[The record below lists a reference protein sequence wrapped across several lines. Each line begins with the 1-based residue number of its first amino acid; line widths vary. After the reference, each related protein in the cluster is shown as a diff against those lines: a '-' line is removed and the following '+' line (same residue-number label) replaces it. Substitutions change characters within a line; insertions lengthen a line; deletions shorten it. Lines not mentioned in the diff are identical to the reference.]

1 MNQGKLSKEIL
12 NYFAA
17 FTETRFNFK
26 RLINYRWTDNE
37 LTLDLSFY
45 TGFQN
50 QLLEKVTTGGNE
62 SISIKAGQYTLE
74 LSGKL
79 VKDDLLNALM
89 ESFTASY
96 LQTCIDEFHESAPKV
111 MHINDK
117 GETVMFEGDLTT
129 KEEVP
134 IEDGEWWSAATR
146 KFNIALRK
154 ELESIL
160 IQRQTEF
167 IEEKKQEFG
176 ITHVPQTVFGLNNY
190 LQEHYSQWQTI
201 ATKTHSPEEYVD
213 AVSSYLENEITDIVL
228 YDLFFNLQKYESFA
242 NMGTTYVFFHSI
254 GDERASYPLYFLEL
268 ECRLSQSEV
277 VVTFPRNLLL
287 LNTPAINGYKFDQVL
302 TTPRSSSISR
312 AKDYLGAIEVYLQ
325 TQYGKHTPF
334 IHEPNFKDILHD
346 EEGKPRIEARIGLQT
361 ITNEDKKLLDYS
373 EIMTR
378 LDEGE
383 ESSFTS
389 LVSSYVNGKIDNF
402 TQEVSEQFKTEYPAK
417 SADRYLSGSP
427 IPISDSQ
434 KRILL
439 ALKNEKN
446 RIIVVDGPPGTGK
459 SHTIAALTYWANEH
473 KKSVVITSHKQEAL
487 DVIDRMLSDKF
498 EHLHP
503 QAKPSIVRM
512 DSQTGSPNGLQNTL
526 QTAVINAANDR
537 ALEYNQSAI
546 ETDTNRIET
555 ELRTVLNNRITASTE
570 DVDSIKLLL
579 EFHALHN
586 EMLATEIVATHL
598 TSLKKEATLLPATE
612 VLNAL
617 LQSDIGIELAGVSL
631 EEFKWVTQ
639 KQEQLNDFLEACE
652 KLNGVS
658 SDALSFNTTL
668 REIPDD
674 YQTLLKELTD
684 TFKTNIQLA
693 KLTVND
699 GVGGVFSGLFGK
711 NPTKE
716 QKESLLHKLQSLQHN
731 TVVAEIARAI
741 DSTKQDVTLEELNI
755 ATDKVAFKIS
765 FRSYEAWVNEY
776 KRLPNNESKGI
787 PELYESVQKHQA
799 YKHLFTKENEAALEV
814 LFATTGEVIK
824 SLGIVASD
832 LSTLS
837 EVTKADTAKKLWRY
851 VELFAAL
858 ASKSQNTATHAP
870 LLCDYYKLEQ
880 KRVENINDNRLKNL
894 NNHVNEIQRI
904 KTSFEG
910 NKRFSREEADVL
922 LNNMS
927 CVIAEPKTISKHFPM
942 DEDMIDILIIDEASQ
957 VSIADSISLILRAKQ
972 VVVLGD
978 EYQYGAVS
986 AVNVNAKYSTSYF
999 SQIVNAYADEFHT
1012 SVSQDSIDEL
1022 MAGMSE
1028 EITEEN
1034 QMSDDVVESSE
1045 IQPGTVLW
1053 LKTFNIRTSTLSFAK
1068 AMANYSTSLK
1078 EHFRSFPEI
1087 IGYSNETF
1095 YKPAQMEL
1103 IINRIRTQPI
1113 AQTLQFMKVET
1124 QGEMASNTN
1133 LDEIEAIIMDI
1144 EKRVTGGYTG
1154 TIGIITSFREQQ
1166 LKLVESIRERLD
1178 LPRLE
1183 RDHKLSVWFVG
1194 DVQGEERDLVYY
1206 SFVEDKKIKNA
1217 NLGSIYPV
1225 IGGTADNIRSLKMQR
1240 LNVGFSRAKD
1250 TMIFVHSQPLEDY
1263 SNTRLGDAL
1272 KHYKRTL
1279 ENSAKNDMFIADT
1292 AVFDSPKEEELYQR
1306 LVSTDFVQSNQ
1317 DAVSIV
1323 PQFPIGKYLRA
1334 EYAAQIPEYRVDF
1347 LVTYNKGGKSS
1358 SLILEYDGL
1367 EWHFKDPSS
1376 VSANA
1381 VSSEFTDYDVQRQ
1394 LELESYG
1401 YRFLRIN
1408 YFTLLPESKDET
1420 ETDVLNRL
1428 LTKAFT

>member
-17 FTETRFNFK
+17 FTETRFNFN

-45 TGFQN
+45 PGFQK
-50 QLLEKVTTGGNE
+50 QLLEKVSTGTNTP
-62 SISIKAGQYTLE
+62 ISLRPGDYTLS
-74 LSGKL
+74 LSGDV
-79 VKDDLLNALM
+79 VKKDLARTLAENFNTDYLN
-89 ESFTASY
+89 
-96 LQTCIDEFHESAPKV
+96 TCITEFHESASKV

-117 GETVMFEGDLTT
+117 GETVLFQGDLTT
-129 KEEVP
+129 QEKIES
-134 IEDGEWWSAATR
+134 EDGEWWSAATR

-160 IQRQTEF
+160 IQRQTDF
-167 IEEKKQEFG
+167 IEDKKSELG
-176 ITHVPQTVFGLNNY
+176 IRHVPQTVFGLNNY
-190 LQEHYSQWQTI
+190 LQEHYAQWQTI
-201 ATKTHSPEEYVD
+201 ATKVRSSDEYIQ
-213 AVSSYLENEITDIVL
+213 AVTRYVEAEFVDIVL
-228 YDLFFNLQKYESFA
+228 YDLFYNLQKYESFA
-242 NMGTTYVFFHSI
+242 NMGTTYAFFHSI
-254 GDERASYPLYFLEL
+254 GTEKSSYPLYFLEL
-268 ECRLSQSEV
+268 QFRLTQSEV
-277 VVTFPRNLLL
+277 LVTFPRNLVL

-302 TTPRSSSISR
+302 TTPRSSSLSR
-312 AKDYLGAIEVYLQ
+312 ARDYLGAVEVYLQ

-334 IHEPNFKDILHD
+334 IHEANFRDILHD
-346 EEGKPRIEARIGLQT
+346 EDGKPKIEARIGLQT

-383 ESSFTS
+383 ESSFTK
-389 LVSSYVNGKIDNF
+389 LIASYIQGQIPNF
-402 TQEVSEQFKTEYPAK
+402 TQDVGEKFREKYPAK
-417 SADRYLSGSP
+417 SPDRYLSGSP
-427 IPISDSQ
+427 IPVSDSQ

-439 ALKNEKN
+439 ALQNEKN
-446 RIIVVDGPPGTGK
+446 RIVVVDGPPGTGK

-487 DVIDRMLSDKF
+487 DVIDRMLSTKY

-526 QTAVINAANDR
+526 QNAVINAANDR

-546 ETDTNRIET
+546 ETDTKRIET
-555 ELRTVLNNRITASTE
+555 ELRTILESKISASAE
-570 DVDSIKLLL
+570 DVVSIKLLV
-579 EFHALHN
+579 EFYALHK
-586 EMLATEIVATHL
+586 ELLSSEVAHVLSTLKKDLQLSVSVATV
-598 TSLKKEATLLPATE
+598 ARM
-612 VLNAL
+612 
-617 LQSDIGIELAGVSL
+617 LQSDIGVMLAGVSL
-631 EEFKWVTQ
+631 DEFKWVTL
-639 KQEQLNDFLEACE
+639 KQAQLADFLEACE
-652 KLNGVS
+652 KINGVAT
-658 SDALSFNTTL
+658 DALAFNTTL
-668 REIPDD
+668 REIPAD
-674 YQTLLKELTD
+674 YYALLKELTD
-684 TFKTNIQLA
+684 TFKTNIPLA
-693 KLTVND
+693 QLTVND
-699 GVGGVFSGLFGK
+699 GVGGIFSGLFGK
-711 NPTKE
+711 NPSKE

-731 TVVAEIARAI
+731 TVVAEIARSVN
-741 DSTKQDVTLEELNI
+741 STRQDVTLEELNR
-755 ATDKVAFKIS
+755 ATNKVAFKIS
-765 FRSYEAWVNEY
+765 FRGYEAWVNEY
-776 KRLPNNESKGI
+776 KRLPNNEQMGI
-787 PELYESVQKHQA
+787 PELYESVQRHQA
-799 YKHLFTKENEAALEV
+799 NKDVFTKENLEALET
-814 LFATTGEVIK
+814 LFSATSGLLATLSVH
-824 SLGIVASD
+824 SSD
-832 LSTLS
+832 LATLNQVTATDLGKNVWRYL
-837 EVTKADTAKKLWRY
+837 EVFGELAKK
-851 VELFAAL
+851 
-858 ASKSQNTATHAP
+858 SNNKTPHTP
-870 LLCDYYKLEQ
+870 LLNEYYKLEQ

-922 LNNMS
+922 LNNIS
-927 CVIAEPKTISKHFPM
+927 CIIAEPKTISKHFPM
-942 DEDMIDILIIDEASQ
+942 DEDMIDVLIIDEASQ

-999 SQIVNAYADEFHT
+999 SQIINAYADEFHA
-1012 SVSQDSIDEL
+1012 SVSPESVAALMQDISREVSDED
-1022 MAGMSE
+1022 AV
-1028 EITEEN
+1028 
-1034 QMSDDVVESSE
+1034 SDDVIPSTE

-1103 IINRIRTQPI
+1103 VVNRIRTQPI
-1113 AQTLQFMKVET
+1113 AQTLQFIKVET
-1124 QGEMASNTN
+1124 KGEMASNTN
-1133 LDEIEAIIMDI
+1133 LDEIEAIIQDI
-1144 EKRVTGGYTG
+1144 EARITGGYTG
-1154 TIGIITSFREQQ
+1154 TIGVITSFREQQ
-1166 LKLVESIRERLD
+1166 QRLVDSIRERLD

-1206 SFVEDKKIKNA
+1206 SFVEDKKIRNA

-1250 TMIFVHSQPLEDY
+1250 VMVFIHSQDIEDY

-1272 KHYKRTL
+1272 KFYKRTL
-1279 ENSAKNDMFIADT
+1279 DESTQNDMFIADT
-1292 AVFDSPKEEELYQR
+1292 TVFGSPKEEELYQR
-1306 LVSTDFVQSNQ
+1306 LVSTDFVQSNK
-1317 DAVSIV
+1317 DVVSIV

-1334 EYAAQIPEYRVDF
+1334 EYAAQIPDYRVDF
-1347 LVTYNKGGKSS
+1347 LLTYTKQGKIS

-1367 EWHFKDPSS
+1367 EWHFKNPHD

-1381 VSSEFTDYDVQRQ
+1381 ISSEFTDYDVQRQ

-1408 YFTLLPESKDET
+1408 YFTLLPESSEET

-1428 LTKAFT
+1428 LTKAFQ

>member
-17 FTETRFNFK
+17 FTETRFNFR
-26 RLINYRWTDNE
+26 RLINYRWTNSE

-50 QLLEKVTTGGNE
+50 QLLQKVSTGSSE
-62 SISIKAGQYTLE
+62 PVTIKGGEYTLK
-74 LSGKL
+74 LSGKV
-79 VKDDLLNALM
+79 VKDDLIATINN
-89 ESFTASY
+89 SFTADY
-96 LQTCIDEFHESAPKV
+96 LQTCINEFHESAPKV

-129 KEEVP
+129 KEE
-134 IEDGEWWSAATR
+134 IQTEEGEWWSAATR
-146 KFNIALRK
+146 KYNIALRK
-154 ELESIL
+154 ELETIL

-176 ITHVPQTVFGLNNY
+176 ITHVPQTVFGQNNY
-190 LQEHYSQWQTI
+190 LQEHYSQWQKI
-201 ATKTHSPEEYVD
+201 ATKTHSTADYVQ
-213 AVSSYLENEITDIVL
+213 AISSYIEKEFADIVL
-228 YDLFFNLQKYESFA
+228 YDLFFNLQKYETFS
-242 NMGTTYVFFHSI
+242 NMGTTYAFFHSI
-254 GDERASYPLYFLEL
+254 GDENASYPLYFLEL
-268 ECRLSQSEV
+268 EFRLTQSEV
-277 VVTFPRNLLL
+277 LVTFPRNLLL

-302 TTPRSSSISR
+302 TTPRSSSLSR

-346 EEGKPRIEARIGLQT
+346 EEGKPKIEARIGLQT

-383 ESSFTS
+383 TSSFTN
-389 LVSSYVNGKIDNF
+389 LVSSYIQGQIPNF
-402 TQEVSEQFKTEYPAK
+402 TQEVSEGFQQKYPAK
-417 SADRYLSGSP
+417 SPERYLSSSP

-439 ALKNEKN
+439 ALQNEKN
-446 RIIVVDGPPGTGK
+446 RVVVVDGPPGTGK
-459 SHTIAALTYWANEH
+459 SHTIAALTYWANEN

-487 DVIDRMLSDKF
+487 DVIDRMLSTKY
-498 EHLHP
+498 ESLHP

-512 DSQTGSPNGLQNTL
+512 DSNTGSPNGLQNTL
-526 QTAVINAANDR
+526 QNAVINAANDR

-546 ETDTNRIET
+546 ESDTKRIDT
-555 ELRTVLNNRITASTE
+555 ELRSILEDKINASTE
-570 DVDSIKLLL
+570 DVDSIKQIV
-579 EFHALHN
+579 EFHNLHS
-586 EMLATEIVATHL
+586 ELTQSEIAQQLPTLRKEPQLGISVQTITRMLD
-598 TSLKKEATLLPATE
+598 
-612 VLNAL
+612 
-617 LQSDIGIELAGVSL
+617 SDIGVKLAGVSL
-631 EEFKWVTQ
+631 DEFKWVTQ
-639 KQEQLNDFLEACE
+639 KQEQLADFLDACE
-652 KLNGVS
+652 KINGVTPDS
-658 SDALSFNTTL
+658 LSFNTTL

-674 YQTLLKELTD
+674 YRTLLEELTG
-684 TFKTNIQLA
+684 TFKTNIPLA
-693 KLTVND
+693 QLTVND
-699 GVGGVFSGLFGK
+699 GVGGVFSGLLGK
-711 NPTKE
+711 NPSKE
-716 QKESLLHKLQSLQHN
+716 QKETLLHKLQSLQHN

-741 DSTKQDVTLEELNI
+741 ESNKQDITLEELNL
-755 ATDKVAFKIS
+755 ATNKVAFKIS

-776 KRLPNNESKGI
+776 KRLPNNEQKGI
-787 PELYESVQKHQA
+787 PELYESVQRHQSNQE
-799 YKHLFTKENEAALEV
+799 LFTKENQTALEV
-814 LFATTGEVIK
+814 LFAAAPQLLEALEVT
-824 SLGIVASD
+824 AAD
-832 LSTLS
+832 LSSLKLVNDS
-837 EVTKADTAKKLWRY
+837 ELCKQVWRY
-851 VELFAAL
+851 LEVFGAL
-858 ASKSQNTATHAP
+858 AMKSNQKTPHTP
-870 LLCDYYKLEQ
+870 LLNEYYKLEQ
-880 KRVENINDNRLKNL
+880 KRVEHINDNRLKNL

-922 LNNMS
+922 LNNIS
-927 CVIAEPKTISKHFPM
+927 CIIAEPKTISKHFPM
-942 DEDMIDILIIDEASQ
+942 DEDMIDVLIIDEASQ

-999 SQIVNAYADEFHT
+999 SQIINAYADEFHT
-1012 SVSQDSIDEL
+1012 NISKESVDEL
-1022 MAGMSE
+1022 MAGISE
-1028 EITEEN
+1028 EVTEDN
-1034 QMSDDVVESSE
+1034 QMSDDVITSTE

-1103 IINRIRTQPI
+1103 VVNRIRTQPI
-1113 AQTLQFMKVET
+1113 AQTLVFMPVDTK
-1124 QGEMASNTN
+1124 GEMAQNTN
-1133 LDEIEAIIMDI
+1133 LDEIEAIIQDI
-1144 EKRVTGGYTG
+1144 ETRVTGGYTG

-1166 LKLVESIRERLD
+1166 QRLVEAIRERLD

-1194 DVQGEERDLVYY
+1194 DVQGEERDLIYY
-1206 SFVEDKKIKNA
+1206 SFVEDKKISNA

-1250 TMIFVHSQPLEDY
+1250 IMVFVHSQDLEDY

-1272 KHYKRTL
+1272 KFYKRTL
-1279 ENSAKNDMFIADT
+1279 DESAKNDMFIADT
-1292 AVFDSPKEEELYQR
+1292 TVFGSPKEEELYQR
-1306 LVSTDFVQSNQ
+1306 LMATDFIQSNQ
-1317 DAVSIV
+1317 DAVTIV

-1334 EYAAQIPEYRVDF
+1334 EYAAQLPDYRVDF
-1347 LVTYNKGGKSS
+1347 LVTYNKNGTTD

-1367 EWHFKDPSS
+1367 EWHFKDPTS

-1408 YFTLLPESKDET
+1408 CFTLLPESPEET
-1420 ETDVLNRL
+1420 EVDVLNRL
-1428 LTKAFT
+1428 LNQAFA